1 MSRQV
6 EGKRQAAQK
15 AESRQEECSREDT
28 CFYPPCPWG
37 WCVSQK
43 ECRCALGK
51 EAERV
56 IELLR
61 LENYSGRLG
70 VCWHMKII
78 ILLQADGELIR
89 DCVVLGTAC
98 SSPGQEAKTF
108 IFLGGRGC

>member
-1 MSRQV
+1 MSVQGRMFAFTLLAHRD
-6 EGKRQAAQK
+6 GAS
-15 AESRQEECSREDT
+15 SRRNASVHWE
-28 CFYPPCPWG
+28 
-37 WCVSQK
+37 V
-43 ECRCALGK
+43 
-51 EAERV
+51 ERV

-78 ILLQADGELIR
+78 ILLRADGELTR
-89 DCVVLGTAC
+89 DCAMLSTAC